1 MVSQV
6 SSWSFDRSVAG
17 VLNNVRTA
25 IEHDYLP
32 VAPGDKFN
40 VAEGLGALAYQPCI
54 YFLSKAI
61 RLFEMTNSDPLT
73 QLVQRVTTVG
83 LVALTSVVAA
93 AGFVLKRIGSI
104 LPHDRTPR
112 TDEVFTK
119 TSPEKID
126 QVYEVMDEF
135 TKVAEEIGLDYRMI
149 SGTALGAVRHGGI
162 IPWDDDGDFAIM
174 DTEKEKIDRAIADGV
189 FARHGLELEFY
200 PGMENYQ
207 VRFTDERRGEA
218 VVGALDLF
226 LMQKVQTSN
235 QEYPV
240 RIGYASSFITEHF
253 PHDFFSEQEWGSV
266 KEWKFGPH
274 GEITLKGI
282 DRESTEQYVKRAYG
296 EDCMTCGLKTHNH
309 AEIRLFGFRFS
320 ALGLPV
326 VTREKVSLVDF
337 RPGYG
342 LKWHE

>member
-1 MVSQV
+1 MCTQV
-6 SSWSFDRSVAG
+6 CRSFDSSIAG
-17 VLNNVRTA
+17 ALTNVRTA

-40 VAEGLGALAYQPCI
+40 IAEGLGALAYQPCV
-54 YFLSKAI
+54 YFLSKSI
-61 RLFEMTNSDPLT
+61 RLFETVNSDPLA
-73 QLVQRVTTVG
+73 QLVHRVATVA
-83 LVALTSVVAA
+83 LVALTAVVAA
-93 AGFVLKRIGSI
+93 VGFVIKRIGSFF
-104 LPHDRTPR
+104 PHDRTPR

-119 TSPEKID
+119 TAPEKID

-135 TKVAEEIGLDYRMI
+135 SKVAKEIGLDYRMI

-162 IPWDDDGDFAIM
+162 IPWDDDGDFAVM

-189 FARHGLELEFY
+189 FAAHGLELEFY

-207 VRFTDERRGEA
+207 VRFTDARRGEA

-226 LMQKVQTSN
+226 LMQKVETN
-235 QEYPV
+235 NPEHPV
-240 RIGYASSFITEHF
+240 RIGYSSNFITEHF
-253 PHDFFSEQEWGSV
+253 PHDFFTEQEWRSV
-266 KEWKFGPH
+266 EEWKFGPH
-274 GEITLKGI
+274 GEISLNGI
-282 DRESTEQYVKRAYG
+282 NRKSTEDYVKRAYG
-296 EDCMTCGLKTHNH
+296 EDCMTCGLKTHQH

-326 VTREKVSLVDF
+326 VTREKVSLVNF
-337 RPGYG
+337 RPAHG